1 MKYKLVIFDFDG
13 TLADSFPWALSIY
26 DEIIE
31 RHDLTRIDR
40 GQVAGLRSTDAR
52 HIIKLYKVR
61 WWKLPRIAK
70 DLGMMM
76 SRDAD
81 KIPVFAGVGELLHSL
96 SEAGVMLAL
105 VTSNS
110 LENVGKI
117 LGAENMALISHFECG
132 ASLYG
137 KKAKFKKILRRSGM
151 NASDTLCIGDE
162 IRDIQA
168 ARKANIAT
176 GVVAWGYTNV
186 DALLALAPD
195 EVFASV
201 GDILKIAA

>member
-1 MKYKLVIFDFDG
+1 
-13 TLADSFPWALSIY
+13 
-26 DEIIE
+26 
-31 RHDLTRIDR
+31 
-40 GQVAGLRSTDAR
+40 
-52 HIIKLYKVR
+52 
-61 WWKLPRIAK
+61 
-70 DLGMMM
+70 MMM